1 MEAQGGGEV
10 RRVHIIYFLSR
21 KGRSEHPHLI
31 RVHHLS
37 RNGVRLRDVKR
48 WLSEL
53 RGKDVAES
61 HAWSYKR
68 KYKAGYVWQDLLDED
83 LITPISDNEYVLKGS
98 EIAPTNFDA
107 GTQISLII
115 SLLDYSNLINS
126 DKIILIKFTALCS
139 YGEKEKE
146 LPRQKEPNP
155 EQKAAKVQEHP
166 EKPMD
171 MSKKASC
178 EIEEESPPFG
188 SETSTLTE
196 GSPKLEEDKHSDT
209 TTKEQK
215 LEHYDQ
221 KDKVEN
227 PSLYPTFLNENK
239 KSKKHGITGSSS
251 PAPST
256 SPASEASYFA
266 KSRSYSNGASHMF
279 RSLIT
284 CGAVDTNDTAMV
296 MINRR
301 NKTGLN
307 MPTNNKPLINT
318 AEIFKGEKWGG
329 YERINGNQKQQQ
341 NSERK
346 SWEGVKKGSKK
357 NMKSEVSNQ
366 KTVSAAYKPVNGP
379 NCSQCGKP
387 FKPEKL
393 HAHMKSCRKMKALAK
408 GTKSADAERTPN
420 KSTDTSSQDS
430 VSGYYLT
437 KN

>member
-1 MEAQGGGEV
+1 RLMEAQGGGEV

-53 RGKDVAES
+53 RGKDLAES
-61 HAWSYKR
+61 YAWSYKR
-68 KYKAGYVWQDLLDED
+68 RYKAGYVWQDLLDED

-98 EIAPTNFDA
+98 EIVPTNFD
-107 GTQISLII
+107 
-115 SLLDYSNLINS
+115 
-126 DKIILIKFTALCS
+126 TALCS

-146 LPRQKEPNP
+146 PPRQKEPNNP
-155 EQKAAKVQEHP
+155 EQKAAKIEEHP

-171 MSKKASC
+171 MSMKASC

-221 KDKVEN
+221 KDKVES
-227 PSLYPTFLNENK
+227 PSLYPTFLNKNK

-284 CGAVDTNDTAMV
+284 CGAVDTKDTAMV

-301 NKTGLN
+301 NKAGLN
-307 MPTNNKPLINT
+307 TPTNNKPLINT

-357 NMKSEVSNQ
+357 NMKSEGSNK

>member
-1 MEAQGGGEV
+1 MEAKGGGEV

-37 RNGVRLRDVKR
+37 GNGVRLRDVKR

-53 RGKDVAES
+53 RGKDMAES
-61 HAWSYKR
+61 YAWSYKR
-68 KYKAGYVWQDLLDED
+68 RFKAGYVWQDLLDED

-98 EIAPTNFDA
+98 EIHVPTDFDTDLRSW
-107 GTQISLII
+107 GE
-115 SLLDYSNLINS
+115 N
-126 DKIILIKFTALCS
+126 
-139 YGEKEKE
+139 EKE
-146 LPRQKEPNP
+146 PSRQKEPNP
-155 EQKAAKVQEHP
+155 EQKAAKIQEHP

-171 MSKKASC
+171 MSMKASC

-227 PSLYPTFLNENK
+227 PSLYPTFLNKNK

-256 SPASEASYFA
+256 SPASEASFFS
-266 KSRSYSNGASHMF
+266 KSKSYSNGASHMF

-301 NKTGLN
+301 NKTTGLN
-307 MPTNNKPLINT
+307 MPTQPLINT
-318 AEIFKGEKWGG
+318 AEIFRGEKCGG
-329 YERINGNQKQQQ
+329 FERINENQKQQQ

-346 SWEGVKKGSKK
+346 SWEVVKKGSKK

-408 GTKSADAERTPN
+408 GAKSADSERTPN

-430 VSGYYLT
+430 LSGYYLT
-437 KN
+437 RN